1 MAASRDEARAIWRD
15 HWPVREGRMLLLR
28 EDDTRTDIPAYDPVL
43 GISGEDDAFMRSLY
57 RQVNGHLRAE
67 LAGFDT
73 KESLEK
79 FMAILR
85 QEGDAETERRLERF
99 REGMRKMDADPAER
113 ERVERLAAEALRD
126 LEDEG

>member
-28 EDDTRTDIPAYDPVL
+28 IDDTRTDIPVAR
-43 GISGEDDAFMRSLY
+43 GSMTELY
-57 RQVNGHLRAE
+57 RRLEEGGHLTAD
-67 LAGFDT
+67 LAGFGSDA
-73 KESLEK
+73 ELEQ

-99 REGMRKMDADPAER
+99 REGMRRMDANPAER
-113 ERVERLAAEALRD
+113 ERIERLAAEALRD

>member
-28 EDDTRTDIPAYDPVL
+28 IDDTRTDIPVPR
-43 GISGEDDAFMRSLY
+43 GSMTELY
-57 RQVNGHLRAE
+57 RRLEEGGHLTAD
-67 LAGFDT
+67 LAGFGSDA
-73 KESLEK
+73 ELEQ

-99 REGMRKMDADPAER
+99 REGMRRMDANPAER
-113 ERVERLAAEALRD
+113 ERIERLAAEALRD